1 MKRSKSIFLVLPV
14 AAAMTACK
22 PEETVTK
29 YDSYTTLEDCAKE
42 WEVKACE
49 LKTHPQSGD
58 LVWVGPPYQNNKPVY
73 KDESGQ
79 THERK
84 SSPGVAYLPIFIP
97 NNVAAPA
104 ASGYTPQGSA
114 RPFASPP
121 TSPSISA
128 PRPSV
133 PSVSA
138 PSVASRGGFGSTSV
152 SVGSSAGG

>member
-1 MKRSKSIFLVLPV
+1 MKRSKSIFLVIPV

-22 PEETVTK
+22 PEQTTTK
-29 YDSYTTLEDCAKE
+29 YDSYATLEDCAKE

-49 LKTHPQSGD
+49 LKNHPESGD
-58 LVWVGPPYQNNKPVY
+58 LVWVGPPYENNKPVY

-104 ASGYTPQGSA
+104 TSRYTPQGSA
-114 RPFASPP
+114 RPFANRSA
-121 TSPSISA
+121 SPSMSA
-128 PRPSV
+128 PRSPV

-152 SVGSSAGG
+152 SVGSSSGG